1 MKRFISEYAKYK
13 INSYENNKLM
23 GADVKTEMISNIHK
37 ALDLS
42 KKGYISVDEAIRM
55 INENWM
61 KYWIDGKFWKV
72 ENIMKVKVNKIS
84 KEEQSENKAIKAL
97 NFIINSNGGLTD
109 KQIESI
115 EELIDGGFIEAIN
128 DYELRIH
135 N

>member
-23 GADVKTEMISNIHK
+23 GADVKTELISNIHK

-55 INENWM
+55 INEMWIE
-61 KYWIDGKFWKV
+61 YWIDGKFWKV